1 MLRPKV
7 SVIVPIFKASQYIER
22 CAISLFEQT
31 LDDIEYLFIDDC
43 SPDNS
48 VDMLQAVL
56 NKYPQRCDYTRIIR
70 MSVNSGCIRNKG
82 SQRRIYNSLR

>member
-1 MLRPKV
+1 MLQPKV
-7 SVIVPIFKASQYIER
+7 SVIVPIFKVSQYIEK

-48 VDMLQAVL
+48 TGKNGGSGRAGEEVSV
-56 NKYPQRCDYTRIIR
+56 IR
-70 MSVNSGCIRNKG
+70 
-82 SQRRIYNSLR
+82 